1 MGILLTIS
9 DLLIPVTVLC
19 IVVFGCLQRMD
30 IYEVFLEGA
39 KEGLQTVLDILPTLI
54 GLMMAV
60 EVMRAGG
67 LLDILVR
74 LIRPA
79 ADAVGFPAELAP
91 LSLVRLV
98 SSSAATG
105 LLTDLFAK
113 YGPDSFL
120 GRTASVMMSC
130 TETVFYTMSLYFLSV
145 GIRKT
150 RYTLPCALLANLKSF
165 LHRGSLTFSC
175 FYHSGKRR
183 NPKRAA
189 ESGVSDGSFLREG
202 IL

>member
-79 ADAVGFPAELAP
+79 AEAVGFPAELAP

-105 LLTDLFAK
+105 LLLDIYKEFGTDSTEGFMASLFMCC
-113 YGPDSFL
+113 S
-120 GRTASVMMSC
+120 
-130 TETVFYTMSLYFLSV
+130 ETIFYTISVYFMATGDKDHKPV
-145 GIRKT
+145 TGMRW
-150 RYTLPCALLANLKSF
+150 TLAGALLCTVAGMAASIV
-165 LHRGSLTFSC
+165 LT
-175 FYHSGKRR
+175 R
-183 NPKRAA
+183 
-189 ESGVSDGSFLREG
+189 
-202 IL
+202 ILL

>member
-39 KEGLQTVLDILPTLI
+39 KE
-54 GLMMAV
+54 
-60 EVMRAGG
+60 
-67 LLDILVR
+67 
-74 LIRPA
+74 
-79 ADAVGFPAELAP
+79 
-91 LSLVRLV
+91 VRLV

-105 LLTDLFAK
+105 LLTDLFAE

-150 RYTLPCALLANLKSF
+150 RYTLPCALLANLVGIF
-165 LHRGSLTFSC
+165 
-175 FYHSGKRR
+175 
-183 NPKRAA
+183 AA
-189 ESGVSDGSFLREG
+189 VALVRLVF
-202 IL
+202 